1 MSPNGVRAEGVS
13 ANSLRPGAPILLLSN
28 GHGEDL
34 SGALIASELR
44 ARGYRAEA
52 LPLVGH
58 GRAYD
63 QAAIPLLGRTREYS
77 TGGLGYTSLWGR
89 LTEVVQG
96 QVGYLLR
103 RLALLFR
110 IAHRYDLVVVVG
122 DVLPVAAAWLS
133 WRPVVT
139 YLVAYSSHY
148 EGRLKLPWPCGA
160 CLASARFRRVLSR
173 DALTA
178 SDLSEQL
185 GRPVEFLGNPFFD
198 AAVAAS
204 ETVAASEPVAA
215 TEPLGAGQAPPA
227 PLAPAPAHT
236 APALPAQRLGL
247 LPGSRLPEALHNLE
261 LMLELLAQLPEHLQQ
276 PDQLGLSAALV
287 GRLGPE
293 EVAPLASRLGWRL
306 DSEAGTITRLRRGP
320 LRLELVWGRFAD
332 VVQHSDLV
340 LSMTGTAA
348 EQAVGLGKPVLQ
360 LVGSGP
366 QFTDN
371 FAEAQRRLLGP
382 SVFCAEGRSGSP
394 EQREATARLL
404 AQLLGELQRDGALA
418 ERCHRNGLE
427 RIGAGGGTA
436 RIADAVVAALGPA
449 APGGPHG

>member
-1 MSPNGVRAEGVS
+1 MSPNGGRAEGVN

-44 ARGYRAEA
+44 ARGFRAEA

-148 EGRLKLPWPCGA
+148 EGRLRLPWPCGA

-178 SDLSEQL
+178 SDLGEQL
-185 GRPVEFLGNPFFD
+185 GRPVDFLGNPFFD
-198 AAVAAS
+198 AAVAPS
-204 ETVAASEPVAA
+204 
-215 TEPLGAGQAPPA
+215 EPLGAGQP
-227 PLAPAPAHT
+227 APAPPVT
-236 APALPAQRLGL
+236 AQRLGL

-261 LMLELLAQLPEHLQQ
+261 LMLEVLAQLPEHLQQ
-276 PDQLGLSAALV
+276 PDQLGLAAALV

-320 LRLELVWGRFAD
+320 LRLELVWGRFAA

-382 SVFCAEGRSGSP
+382 SVFCAEGRSGSA

-404 AQLLGELQRDGALA
+404 AQLLGDLQRDRALA

-436 RIADAVVAALGPA
+436 RIADAVVDALGQVP
-449 APGGPHG
+449 PGGPHG

>member
-1 MSPNGVRAEGVS
+1 VSTSGVS
-13 ANSLRPGAPILLLSN
+13 TSGVSNPGASILLLSN

-34 SGALIASELR
+34 SGALIATELR
-44 ARGYRAEA
+44 ARGYRADA

-63 QAAIPLLGRTREYS
+63 QAGIPLLGRTREYS

-89 LTEVVQG
+89 LTEVFQG

-110 IAHRYDLVVVVG
+110 IARRYDLVVVVG

-148 EGRLKLPWPCGA
+148 EGRLSLPWPSGA

-185 GRPVEFLGNPFFD
+185 GRPLEFLGNPFFD

-204 ETVAASEPVAA
+204 E
-215 TEPLGAGQAPPA
+215 
-227 PLAPAPAHT
+227 PLATGQPV
-236 APALPAQRLGL
+236 PAQRLGL

-261 LMLELLAQLPEHLQQ
+261 LMLAVLAQLPEHLQQ

-287 GRLGPE
+287 GGLGPE

-320 LRLELVWGRFAD
+320 LRLELVWGRFAA
-332 VVQHSDLV
+332 VLQHSDLV

-382 SVFCAEGRSGSP
+382 SLFCAEGRSGSA
-394 EQREATARLL
+394 EQREGTARLL
-404 AQLLGELQRDGALA
+404 AQLLGELQGDGALA

-436 RIADAVVAALGPA
+436 RIADAIVETLGQA

>member
-1 MSPNGVRAEGVS
+1 MSPNGVRAEGVN
-13 ANSLRPGAPILLLSN
+13 ANSLRPGASILLLSN

-44 ARGYRAEA
+44 ARGYRADA

-148 EGRLKLPWPCGA
+148 EGRLRLPWPCGA

-178 SDLSEQL
+178 SDLGEQL

-198 AAVAAS
+198 AAVAAG
-204 ETVAASEPVAA
+204 EPVGAN
-215 TEPLGAGQAPPA
+215 EPLGAGQPA
-227 PLAPAPAHT
+227 
-236 APALPAQRLGL
+236 PAQRLGL

-261 LMLELLAQLPEHLQQ
+261 LMLEVLAQLPEHLQQ

-320 LRLELVWGRFAD
+320 LRLELVWGRFAA

-382 SVFCAEGRSGSP
+382 SLFCAEGRSGSA
-394 EQREATARLL
+394 EQREGTARLL
-404 AQLLGELQRDGALA
+404 AQLLGELQRDGTLA
-418 ERCHRNGLE
+418 DRCHRNGLE

-436 RIADAVVAALGPA
+436 RMADAILEALGRP
-449 APGGPHG
+449 APGAPHG

>member
-1 MSPNGVRAEGVS
+1 MNTSGVS
-13 ANSLRPGAPILLLSN
+13 TSGVSNPGASILLLSN

-34 SGALIASELR
+34 SGALIATELR
-44 ARGYRAEA
+44 ARGYRADA

-63 QAAIPLLGRTREYS
+63 QAGIPLLGRTREYS

-89 LTEVVQG
+89 LTEVFQG

-110 IAHRYDLVVVVG
+110 IARRYDLVVVVG

-148 EGRLKLPWPCGA
+148 EGRLSLPWPSGA

-185 GRPVEFLGNPFFD
+185 GRPLEFLGNPFFD

-204 ETVAASEPVAA
+204 E
-215 TEPLGAGQAPPA
+215 PLAAGQPV
-227 PLAPAPAHT
+227 
-236 APALPAQRLGL
+236 PAQRLGL

-261 LMLELLAQLPEHLQQ
+261 LMLAVLAQLPEHLQQ

-287 GRLGPE
+287 GGLGPE

-320 LRLELVWGRFAD
+320 LRLELVWGRFAA
-332 VVQHSDLV
+332 VLQHSDLV

-382 SVFCAEGRSGSP
+382 SLFCAGGRSGSG
-394 EQREATARLL
+394 EQREGTARLL
-404 AQLLGELQRDGALA
+404 AQLLGELQGDGALA

-427 RIGAGGGTA
+427 RIGAGGGTS
-436 RIADAVVAALGPA
+436 RIADAIVETLGQA

>member
-1 MSPNGVRAEGVS
+1 VSPNGVRAEGVS
-13 ANSLRPGAPILLLSN
+13 ATSLRPGAPILLLSN

-34 SGALIASELR
+34 SGALIATELR

-160 CLASARFRRVLSR
+160 CLASGRFRRVLSR

-185 GRPVEFLGNPFFD
+185 GRPVDFLGNPFFD
-198 AAVAAS
+198 AAVAPS
-204 ETVAASEPVAA
+204 
-215 TEPLGAGQAPPA
+215 EPLGAGQPA
-227 PLAPAPAHT
+227 
-236 APALPAQRLGL
+236 PAQRLGL

-261 LMLELLAQLPEHLQQ
+261 LMLEVLAQLPEHLQQ

-306 DSEAGTITRLRRGP
+306 DSEAGTISRLRRGP
-320 LRLELVWGRFAD
+320 LRLELVWGRFAA

-382 SVFCAEGRSGSP
+382 SVFCAEGRSGSA

-404 AQLLGELQRDGALA
+404 AQQLGELQRDGALA

-436 RIADAVVAALGPA
+436 RIADAVVDALGQVP
-449 APGGPHG
+449 PGGPHG

>member
-1 MSPNGVRAEGVS
+1 MSPNGVRAEGVN
-13 ANSLRPGAPILLLSN
+13 ANSLRPGASILLLSN

-44 ARGYRAEA
+44 ARGYRADA

-89 LTEVVQG
+89 LTEVFQG

-148 EGRLKLPWPCGA
+148 EGRLRLPWPCGA
-160 CLASARFRRVLSR
+160 CLASVRFRRVLSR

-178 SDLSEQL
+178 SDLGEQL
-185 GRPVEFLGNPFFD
+185 GRPVDFLGNPFFD
-198 AAVAAS
+198 AAVAAG
-204 ETVAASEPVAA
+204 EPVAA
-215 TEPLGAGQAPPA
+215 SEPLGAGQPA
-227 PLAPAPAHT
+227 
-236 APALPAQRLGL
+236 PAQRLGL

-261 LMLELLAQLPEHLQQ
+261 LMLEVLAQLPEHLQQ

-320 LRLELVWGRFAD
+320 LRLELVWGRFAA

-382 SVFCAEGRSGSP
+382 SLFCAEGRSGSA
-394 EQREATARLL
+394 EQREGTARLL
-404 AQLLGELQRDGALA
+404 AQLLGELQRDGTLA
-418 ERCHRNGLE
+418 DRCHRNGLE

-436 RIADAVVAALGPA
+436 RMADAILEAWGRP
-449 APGGPHG
+449 APGAPHG

>member
-1 MSPNGVRAEGVS
+1 VF
-13 ANSLRPGAPILLLSN
+13 
-28 GHGEDL
+28 
-34 SGALIASELR
+34 
-44 ARGYRAEA
+44 
-52 LPLVGH
+52 
-58 GRAYD
+58 
-63 QAAIPLLGRTREYS
+63 
-77 TGGLGYTSLWGR
+77 
-89 LTEVVQG
+89 QG

-148 EGRLKLPWPCGA
+148 EGRLRLPWPCGA

-178 SDLSEQL
+178 SDLGEQL

-198 AAVAAS
+198 AAVVASDPAANGDPGAAS
-204 ETVAASEPVAA
+204 D
-215 TEPLGAGQAPPA
+215 PLGASPPGQAPV
-227 PLAPAPAHT
+227 
-236 APALPAQRLGL
+236 PAQRLGL

-261 LMLELLAQLPEHLQQ
+261 LMLEVLAQLPEHLQQ

-320 LRLELVWGRFAD
+320 LRLELVWGRFAA

-348 EQAVGLGKPVLQ
+348 EQAVGLAKPVLQ

-382 SVFCAEGRSGSP
+382 SLFCAEGRSGSA
-394 EQREATARLL
+394 EQREGTARLL

-436 RIADAVVAALGPA
+436 RMADAIVDALDQA
-449 APGGPHG
+449 APGDPNG